1 MGPPRAQAQAAGGA
15 PKRVLAL
22 FPTEPGDPI
31 AVLLEQGLR
40 DGLKA
45 AGAGGAGA
53 GPLTVFTEY
62 LEVTRLPDPALQRAQ
77 LEWLRR
83 KYDDHPPDAVVAFGT
98 STARVLDALG
108 APLFP
113 ETLAVFAALDPILF
127 PNVALPPGADAIWVR
142 YDVADTLGGALR
154 LQPAARRALLVAGT
168 SDFDRAMLAHARLEV
183 APYAGRVA
191 IEEVTDLT
199 LDDLVQRMA
208 GLPAE
213 AVVLFLSVN
222 RDASGAPVPAGEGLR
237 RVVAASGAP
246 VYINTETSVGTGVV
260 GGAVTSYSSLGGA
273 AAQAVLR
280 RLADPAA
287 GPDRGAPAAAPKFV
301 LDWRQLQRWG
311 IAESRVPP
319 GSEVRYRMPSLWDQ
333 YRGPVAGALAVGAAQ
348 AGTHRRPAGRAP
360 PPAAGPDGAGR
371 APARPR
377 GPHRGGARPGR
388 PAARGPG
395 GGAYRHRP
403 GAPRRGGAGPD
414 HDQDQPGHDA
424 RGGGG

>member
-1 MGPPRAQAQAAGGA
+1 M
-15 PKRVLAL
+15 
-22 FPTEPGDPI
+22 
-31 AVLLEQGLR
+31 
-40 DGLKA
+40 
-45 AGAGGAGA
+45 
-53 GPLTVFTEY
+53 
-62 LEVTRLPDPALQRAQ
+62 TRLPDPALQRAQ

-83 KYDDHPPDAVVAFGT
+83 KYGDHPPDAVVAFGT
-98 STARVLDALG
+98 STARLLDAFG

-113 ETLAVFAALDPILF
+113 EAVAVFAALDPILF

-183 APYAGRVA
+183 APYAGRLA

-199 LDDLVQRMA
+199 LDDLVQRLA
-208 GLPAE
+208 ELPAD

-222 RDASGAPVPAGEGLR
+222 RDASGTPVPAGEGLR

-246 VYINTETSVGTGVV
+246 VYVNTETSVGTGVV
-260 GGAVTSYSSLGGA
+260 GGAVTSYSSLGARRRRPSGA
-273 AAQAVLR
+273 GSPIRPPGPTAAPGGGPEVRA
-280 RLADPAA
+280 RL
-287 GPDRGAPAAAPKFV
+287 APAAALGHRREPGAAG
-301 LDWRQLQRWG
+301 QRG
-311 IAESRVPP
+311 ALPDAVALGSVPRA
-319 GSEVRYRMPSLWDQ
+319 GRRRARRR
-333 YRGPVAGALAVGAAQ
+333 RGPGRP
-348 AGTHRRPAGRAP
+348 HRRPAGRAP
-360 PPAAGPDGAGR
+360 PPAAGPVGAGR

-377 GPHRGGARPGR
+377 GPHRGGACPGR